1 MTDAV
6 GWLLSSSVIVGF
18 VTYLTNTK
26 IKNKELIV
34 QIKLEEQNKWINNVD
49 ESLKKF
55 VELNLLYF
63 KNLID
68 YSMRK
73 IESDKIHKD
82 LMELNRAQHS
92 LYFYINQ
99 LEYNKKQIEDI
110 NEILDKIVNI
120 MENQTSLSEEII
132 KRKSDED
139 GVSEDEAKK
148 FLNLSRENEEKI
160 GIENINLA
168 VSLGEVIRNE
178 KISLADEVIENKVIK
193 KILK

>member
-1 MTDAV
+1 MIDAV
-6 GWLLSSSVIVGF
+6 GWLLSSSVIVAF
-18 VTYLTNTK
+18 ITYITNTK

-34 QIKLEEQNKWINNVD
+34 QIKLAEQNKWINNVD

-55 VELNLLYF
+55 VELNLRYF

-132 KRKSDED
+132 KRKSDEN

-148 FLNLSRENEEKI
+148 FYNLSRENEEKI
-160 GIENINLA
+160 GKENINLA

>member
-6 GWLLSSSVIVGF
+6 GWLLSSSVIVAF
-18 VTYLTNTK
+18 ITYITNTK

-55 VELNLLYF
+55 VELNLRYY

-120 MENQTSLSEEII
+120 IENQSSLSEEII
-132 KRKSDED
+132 KSNEN

-160 GIENINLA
+160 GTENINLA

-178 KISLADEVIENKVIK
+178 KISLADEVMENKVIK